1 MFDFFFVAHINII
14 INMVQHFIYLA
25 VIFAMLT
32 MVMYLTYDSYCASND
47 ERCKT
52 LSMTFLALFGAT
64 TAVMLGIIAYNASR
78 NGSSYAGGGGGGGG
92 YARQAPARPYY
103 ANANANG
110 NARMRE

>member
-1 MFDFFFVAHINII
+1 
-14 INMVQHFIYLA
+14 MVQHFIYLA

-32 MVMYLTYDSYCASND
+32 MVMYLAYDSYCASKD

-52 LSMTFLALFGAT
+52 LSMTFLVLFAAT
-64 TAVMLGIIAYNASR
+64 AAVMLGIIAYNASG
-78 NGSSYAGGGGGGGG
+78 NGSSYA
-92 YARQAPARPYY
+92 RPAPARPYY